1 MPKVVV
7 AIVAVGAIIAV
18 LFLQPFSAKGEPAPD
33 FTLSPGGSSRTV
45 SLSNLQGRVVV
56 LDFFASWCGP
66 CRAAVPGIERIHQAY
81 DDQDVV
87 VLGINCWDEVAD
99 PQGALRSFGGSY
111 LCLRDGDAVA
121 SAYGVKG
128 VPTVVIID
136 QQGRIVFNESGWSSK
151 SGKKIRETIDGLL
164 EAQ

>member
-1 MPKVVV
+1 MPKVFV
-7 AIVAVGAIIAV
+7 AIAAIAAIIAV
-18 LFLQPFSAKGEPAPD
+18 MFLQPFSAKGKPAPD
-33 FTLSPGGSSRTV
+33 FTLYPGGSARTV
-45 SLSNLQGRVVV
+45 SLSSLQGRVVV

-81 DDQDVV
+81 DAEDVV

-99 PQGALRSFGGSY
+99 PQAALNSFGGSY

-121 SAYGVKG
+121 SDYGVKG

-136 QQGRIVFNESGWSSK
+136 QEGRIVFKESGWSSK
-151 SGKKIRETIDGLL
+151 HAKQMREIIDGLL
-164 EAQ
+164 EGN